1 MSESSFVFNAD
12 AASFQSLVI
21 DASHRVPVL
30 VDFWAQWCGP
40 CRALAP
46 VLEKLANEFQ
56 GRFLLVKIDT
66 DREQEVARQ
75 FGIRSLPTVKV
86 FKDGSAVDEF
96 LGAQPESQ
104 VRALLERHLT
114 RESDDARVQAQSL
127 RDRGELN
134 AARALLEQAH
144 VSDPDNQNL
153 IPDLAN
159 VLIDLGELDL
169 ARKALGLVSTG
180 IDADAEVRA
189 AADRLTFAE
198 LAATAPPMEELERAV
213 AVDACDCQSL
223 YLLAVSHVAR
233 GEYASALDKFIEI
246 LRIDRGFRDDAGR
259 KGLLSVFEILGND
272 HALVGRYRA
281 RMSSLLY

>member
-1 MSESSFVFNAD
+1 
-12 AASFQSLVI
+12 
-21 DASHRVPVL
+21 
-30 VDFWAQWCGP
+30 
-40 CRALAP
+40 
-46 VLEKLANEFQ
+46 
-56 GRFLLVKIDT
+56 
-66 DREQEVARQ
+66 
-75 FGIRSLPTVKV
+75 V

-104 VRALLERHLT
+104 VRALLERYLT
-114 RESDDARVQAQSL
+114 RESDDARVQAKSL

-169 ARKALGLVSTG
+169 AREALGLVSTG
-180 IDADAEVRA
+180 IDADAQVRA
-189 AADRLTFAE
+189 AAGRLTFAE
-198 LAATAPPMEELERAV
+198 LAATAPPLEELERAV
-213 AVDACDCQSL
+213 AIDACDCQSL
-223 YLLAVSHVAR
+223 YLSAVSQVAR
-233 GEYASALDKFIEI
+233 GEYESALDKFIEI

-272 HALVGRYRA
+272 HDLVGRYRA

>member
-189 AADRLTFAE
+189 AAGRLTFAE

-213 AVDACDCQSL
+213 AADACDCQSL

-272 HALVGRYRA
+272 HELVGRYRA

>member
-189 AADRLTFAE
+189 AAGRLTFAE

-272 HALVGRYRA
+272 HELVGRYRA

>member
-40 CRALAP
+40 CRALTP
-46 VLEKLANEFQ
+46 LLEKLANEFQ

-104 VRALLERHLT
+104 VRALLERYLT
-114 RESDDARVQAQSL
+114 RESDDARVQAKSL

-180 IDADAEVRA
+180 IDADAQVRA
-189 AADRLTFAE
+189 AAGRLTFAE
-198 LAATAPPMEELERAV
+198 LAATAPPLEELERAV
-213 AVDACDCQSL
+213 AIDACDCQSL
-223 YLLAVSHVAR
+223 YLSAVSHVAR
-233 GEYASALDKFIEI
+233 GEYESALDKFIEI

-272 HALVGRYRA
+272 HDLVGRYRA

>member
-144 VSDPDNQNL
+144 VSEPDNQNL

-169 ARKALGLVSTG
+169 AHKVLGLVSTG

-189 AADRLTFAE
+189 AAGRLTFAE

>member
-189 AADRLTFAE
+189 AAGRLTFAE

>member
-12 AASFQSLVI
+12 ATSFQSLVI

-189 AADRLTFAE
+189 AAGRLTFAE

-213 AVDACDCQSL
+213 ALDARDCQSL

-233 GEYASALDKFIEI
+233 GEYESALDKFIEI

-272 HALVGRYRA
+272 HELVGRYRA

>member
-134 AARALLEQAH
+134 AARALDAVRQVE
-144 VSDPDNQNL
+144 SFGN
-153 IPDLAN
+153 
-159 VLIDLGELDL
+159 
-169 ARKALGLVSTG
+169 ALG
-180 IDADAEVRA
+180 
-189 AADRLTFAE
+189 
-198 LAATAPPMEELERAV
+198 
-213 AVDACDCQSL
+213 
-223 YLLAVSHVAR
+223 
-233 GEYASALDKFIEI
+233 
-246 LRIDRGFRDDAGR
+246 
-259 KGLLSVFEILGND
+259 
-272 HALVGRYRA
+272 
-281 RMSSLLY
+281 

>member
-114 RESDDARVQAQSL
+114 RESDDARVQAKSL

-153 IPDLAN
+153 VPELAN

-180 IDADAEVRA
+180 IDADAQVRA
-189 AADRLTFAE
+189 AAGRLTFAE

-213 AVDACDCQSL
+213 AIDACDCQSL
-223 YLLAVSHVAR
+223 YLSAASQVAR
-233 GEYASALDKFIEI
+233 GEYESALDKFIEI
-246 LRIDRGFRDDAGR
+246 LRIDRDFRDDAGR
-259 KGLLSVFEILGND
+259 KGLLSVFEILGSD
-272 HALVGRYRA
+272 HELVGRYRA

>member
-104 VRALLERHLT
+104 VRALLERYLT
-114 RESDDARVQAQSL
+114 RESDDARVQAKSL

-134 AARALLEQAH
+134 AARVLLEQAH

-169 ARKALGLVSTG
+169 AREALGLVSTG
-180 IDADAEVRA
+180 IDADAQVRA
-189 AADRLTFAE
+189 AAGRLTFAE
-198 LAATAPPMEELERAV
+198 LAATAPPLEELERAV
-213 AVDACDCQSL
+213 AIDACDCQSL
-223 YLLAVSHVAR
+223 YLSAVSHVAR
-233 GEYASALDKFIEI
+233 GEYESALDKFIEI

-272 HALVGRYRA
+272 HELVGRYRA

>member
-272 HALVGRYRA
+272 HELVGRYRA